1 MVRDPGL
8 KNRKRHWLGQSADA
22 VAAWMREAGEPAFRA
37 KQFFGWLH
45 GSRADSFAA
54 MKNLPAAL
62 RSRLAEDGVVRAFHQ
77 RDHRIAADE
86 LTEKWLLETDSAA
99 DALTRSDAPYGTGA
113 TDITAASPDR
123 VTGDDDTTDDTDAR
137 SGRNRE
143 LVECVLIIE
152 KRRTRRT
159 ACLSSMIGCP
169 LNCNFCATGRLGFVR
184 NLTAGEIVEQAY
196 IIDAR
201 LRERGEKGLSHI
213 VYMGMGEPL
222 LNLDAVL
229 ASAAILHDPAGLG
242 LSGRHLTIST
252 VGIPDGLRRLADS
265 GIVHRLAVSL
275 HAPNQK
281 IRERILPAATRWPLA
296 ELLPALSAYAE
307 SAARDITFEYA
318 LIDGVNSSPHDARE
332 LAALLS
338 PFRGLVNLIPLNPV
352 PGVPL
357 RPPAAAAVRRFQ
369 EVLENAGQA
378 ATVRMEKGAEIG
390 AACGQLRAEATGEA
404 GGG

>member
-1 MVRDPGL
+1 MVADLEVNSAR
-8 KNRKRHWLGQSADA
+8 RHWLGQPVSAIT
-22 VAAWMREAGEPAFRA
+22 AWMREAGEPAFRA

-45 GSRADSFAA
+45 TSRVDSFDA

-62 RSRLAEDGVVRAFHQ
+62 RSRLAADGVIRAFVE
-77 RDHRIAADE
+77 RDHRVAADE
-86 LTEKWLLETDSAA
+86 LTEKWLLEADPSADGAIRA
-99 DALTRSDAPYGTGA
+99 DAPDA
-113 TDITAASPDR
+113 TAPSPDR
-123 VTGDDDTTDDTDAR
+123 DAGHDNCP
-137 SGRNRE
+137 GRTRE

-169 LNCNFCATGRLGFVR
+169 LNCAFCATGRLGFVR

-201 LRERGEKGLSHI
+201 LRARGEKGLSHI

-252 VGIPDGLRRLADS
+252 VGIPDGIRRLADS
-265 GIVHRLAVSL
+265 GMVHRLAVSL

-281 IRERILPAATRWPLA
+281 VREQILPAAKRWPLS
-296 ELLPALSAYAE
+296 ELLPALEAYAE

-318 LIDGVNSSPHDARE
+318 LIDGVNSSPGDARE
-332 LAALLS
+332 LAALLA

-357 RPPAAAAVRRFQ
+357 RPPSAAAVRRFQ

-404 GGG
+404 G